1 MDLLIVVLIV
11 VWLTGAGLAIGG
23 NTIHLLGVIVLVL
36 VAVRLVQGR
45 ELR

>member
-1 MDLLIVVLIV
+1 MDLLIVLVIV

-23 NTIHLLGVIVLVL
+23 NTIHLVGGIALVL
-36 VAVRLVQGR
+36 ILWRLAQGR